1 MVDFQLA
8 CWVTRGYDGYIYI
21 VIYNYILQRRIDP
34 ILREWGRNEDV
45 AEATA
50 SLACWFTTGSKASR
64 FNSGSETHV
73 VVFSNPK
80 MRQIFTGWWFQ
91 PI

>member
-1 MVDFQLA
+1 MD
-8 CWVTRGYDGYIYI
+8 IYI